1 MEPDPTASGEQPL
14 AVRTSGVDLD
24 VVEYLV
30 VSLPDLTRV
39 PEIAAALRSLVV
51 ADEIAI
57 LDLLVVSTSI
67 DGVAST
73 IEPDEVAG
81 LSALGAD
88 SDAASRLLSDDDVA
102 MVGSALPPGATA
114 LVVVVEDRWA
124 HVLTQAARAAGGRV
138 VGGERIPHR
147 RIADSL
153 AASSALLAAGQDRG
167 DGHAP

>member
-30 VSLPDLTRV
+30 VSLPDLARV
-39 PEIAAALRSLVV
+39 PDIAAALRSLVV

-57 LDLLVVSTSI
+57 LDLVVVSTSI

-81 LSALGAD
+81 LSALGAGD
-88 SDAASRLLSDDDVA
+88 DGASRLLSDDDVA

-138 VGGERIPHR
+138 VGGERIPHPR
-147 RIADSL
+147 LADSH
-153 AASSALLAAGQDRG
+153 AASSALLAAGQEPEDRR
-167 DGHAP
+167 AP